1 VSVRS
6 RTPVAEDDLAFHL
19 AILRATGNP
28 LVVQIDETIFQLFE
42 PSISISMRHIPARAI
57 QDHRRIYQALCSRD
71 EARLR
76 EAVLQSYDGW
86 KESLHRTATT
96 AGEASVETG

>member
-1 VSVRS
+1 VR
-6 RTPVAEDDLAFHL
+6 
-19 AILRATGNP
+19 IG
-28 LVVQIDETIFQLFE
+28 ETIFQLFE
-42 PSISISMRHIPARAI
+42 PSISISMRHIPDRAV
-57 QDHRRIYQALCSRD
+57 QDHRRIYQALCARD

-86 KESLHRTATT
+86 KESLHRTATA